1 MAERRLTEFSHG
13 AGCGCKL
20 SSVDLAE
27 VVGSMAGHPATI
39 SSDLVVGFDT
49 ADDAGVFR
57 LPSGEHLIQTVDFFT
72 PIVDDPY
79 LWGEIAA
86 VNALSDVYAMG
97 GIPLTALQLVCWPRE
112 DLPFSELGE
121 VIRGGADAMAK
132 SGTTIVGGHSIDDP
146 EPKYGFAV
154 TGLLASGGPVT
165 NAGAV
170 PGDRLVLTKPLGTG
184 VVSTAIKRGVCPDA
198 LRDAAV
204 DLMTSLNAGAAIA
217 MVEVGVHAATDVTG
231 FGLLG
236 HLSEVL
242 SASGVSAAIRMADVP
257 VLSGVFEVVEAGV
270 YSSGSKRNLAA
281 VRVLIDTD
289 DVDETTLRVLADAQT
304 SGGLLISVAPDKA
317 DALMAALA
325 REGSLSTANIGEIT
339 AGEPRIRLI

>member
-20 SSVDLAE
+20 SPVDLAE
-27 VVGSMAGHPATI
+27 VIGSMAGHPATI
-39 SSDLVVGFDT
+39 SPDLVVGFGY

-72 PIVDDPY
+72 PIVDDSY

-97 GIPLTALQLVCWPRE
+97 GRPLTALQLVCWPRDE
-112 DLPFSELGE
+112 LPFSVLAE

-154 TGLLASGGPVT
+154 TGLLTSGEPVT
-165 NAGAV
+165 NSGAL
-170 PGDRLVLTKPLGTG
+170 PGDLLVLTKPLGTG

-204 DLMTSLNAGAAIA
+204 EVMTLLNAGAAIA

-236 HLSEVL
+236 HLGEVL
-242 SASGVSAAIRMADVP
+242 TASGVGATIRSTEVP
-257 VLSGVFEVVEAGV
+257 VLSGVSELVEAGV
-270 YSSGSKRNLAA
+270 YPGGSKRNLAA
-281 VRVLIDTD
+281 VAPMLDTD
-289 DVDETTLRVLADAQT
+289 NVDETMLKVLADAQT
-304 SGGLLISVAPDKA
+304 SGGLLISVAPDQA
-317 DALMAALA
+317 DGLVVALT
-325 REGSLSTANIGEIT
+325 REGALSTSVIGEIT
-339 AGEPRIRLI
+339 EGQPRIRLE

>member
-1 MAERRLTEFSHG
+1 MSERRLTEFSHG

-20 SSVDLAE
+20 SPLDLAE
-27 VVGSMAGHPATI
+27 VVGSMAGHPATV
-39 SSDLVVGFDT
+39 SPDLVVGFST

-86 VNALSDVYAMG
+86 VNALSDVFAMG
-97 GIPLTALQLVCWPRE
+97 GTPLTALQLVCWPRGE
-112 DLPFSELGE
+112 LPFTELAE

-154 TGLLASGGPVT
+154 TGLLTSGEPVT

-170 PGDRLVLTKPLGTG
+170 PGDLLVLTKPLGSG
-184 VVSTAIKRGVCPDA
+184 VVSTAIKRGQCPDA
-198 LRDAAV
+198 LREAAV
-204 DLMTSLNAGAAIA
+204 DVMTSLNDGAARA

-242 SASGVSAAIRMADVP
+242 VASNVGAIIHAGEVP
-257 VLSGVFEVVEAGV
+257 VLPGVRSLVEAGV
-270 YSSGSKRNLAA
+270 YPGGSRRNLTA
-281 VRVLIDTD
+281 VRPILDVG
-289 DVDETTLRVLADAQT
+289 DVDETSVMILADAQT
-304 SGGLLISVAPDKA
+304 SGGLLIAVAPDRA
-317 DALMAALA
+317 EELAAALA
-325 REGSLSTANIGEIT
+325 GEGALSWAVIGEVT
-339 AGEPRIRLI
+339 SGQPRIRLG